1 MKKKF
6 RIINLR
12 MRLERKMLKNLLK
25 LTRTLLNYQRRN
37 RINNKLKL
45 KFQNKKRKTDKINR
59 KMEEP
64 PFF

>member
-1 MKKKF
+1 
-6 RIINLR
+6 

-45 KFQNKKRKTDKINR
+45 KFQDKKRKTDKINR